1 MNKKNF
7 IKGTALPVALFF
19 SAITLV
25 PFWEGQQAIAAV
37 SVVQQNGGV
46 RGTVVDDKGEPI
58 IGANVVAEGTTTG
71 TITDIDGVFS
81 LNVRP
86 GTKIK
91 ISFIG
96 YVEQNITA
104 KMICG

>member
-37 SVVQQNGGV
+37 SVCNKMGV
-46 RGTVVDDKGEPI
+46 SGE
-58 IGANVVAEGTTTG
+58 
-71 TITDIDGVFS
+71 
-81 LNVRP
+81 
-86 GTKIK
+86 
-91 ISFIG
+91 
-96 YVEQNITA
+96 QW
-104 KMICG
+104 